1 MKLLKYIY
9 NTAALFI
16 LVTSGIVLFFHFANP
31 DKFRALIVTSGS
43 MEPAVKTGSVVFT
56 VKTENYLPGDI
67 VSFTIGEDSKNLITH
82 RIIHKIY
89 DTGLNPTY
97 LTSGDANEDLDTWTL
112 TDKNIKGKVIFTVPH
127 IGYVANFAKE
137 PTGFILFVIVPATI
151 VVYEELKLL
160 ISESINQ
167 LKKTIKNLKQK
178 TLRLRSGQAL
188 RLLRFHSGQVR
199 SGQAINLLPQK
210 NNFVLPKA
218 AIAIPIFGAAI
229 VFVSITGSF
238 FSDWEKSLGNIFS
251 AATSFEPDQLD
262 LASTF
267 LEIATPTSTPSPS
280 PTPTEPPI
288 ESPAAAP
295 TETPTPTPSA
305 TPTEQ
310 PSETALP

>member
-31 DKFRALIVTSGS
+31 NLFRALIVTSGS

-56 VKTENYLPGDI
+56 VKTDNYLPGDV

-137 PTGFILFVIVPATI
+137 PAGFILFVIVPATI

-160 ISESINQ
+160 ISESVNQ
-167 LKKTIKNLKQK
+167 LKKAIKNLKQK
-178 TLRLRSGQAL
+178 THLKYRN
-188 RLLRFHSGQVR
+188 
-199 SGQAINLLPQK
+199 INLLPEGTNK
-210 NNFVLPKA
+210 RFVLPKA

-251 AATSFEPDQLD
+251 AATSFQEPQPDFAL
-262 LASTF
+262 
-267 LEIATPTSTPSPS
+267 TSTEVILPSPTETPS
-280 PTPTEPPI
+280 PTPSGTVT
-288 ESPAAAP
+288 P

-305 TPTEQ
+305 TPTET
-310 PSETALP
+310 PIETTGP

>member
-31 DKFRALIVTSGS
+31 NLFRALIVTSGS

-56 VKTENYLPGDI
+56 VKTDNYLPGDI

-112 TDKNIKGKVIFTVPH
+112 TDNNIKGKVIFTVPH

-137 PTGFILFVIVPATI
+137 PAGFILFVIVPATI

-160 ISESINQ
+160 ISESVSQ
-167 LKKTIKNLKQK
+167 LKKAVKNLKQR
-178 TLRLRSGQAL
+178 TLRL
-188 RLLRFHSGQVR
+188 R

-238 FSDWEKSLGNIFS
+238 FSDWEISLENIFS
-251 AATSFEPDQLD
+251 AATSFQEPQPDFAL
-262 LASTF
+262 
-267 LEIATPTSTPSPS
+267 TSTEVILPSPTETPS
-280 PTPTEPPI
+280 PTPSGTVT
-288 ESPAAAP
+288 P

-305 TPTEQ
+305 TPTET
-310 PSETALP
+310 PIETTGP